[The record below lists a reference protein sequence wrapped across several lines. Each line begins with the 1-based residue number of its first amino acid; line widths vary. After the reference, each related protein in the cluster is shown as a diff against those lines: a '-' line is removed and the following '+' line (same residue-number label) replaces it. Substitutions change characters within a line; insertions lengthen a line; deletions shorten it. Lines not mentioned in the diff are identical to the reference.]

1 MTDNEERDKKAQGSG
16 HARVDMSCEVRN
28 PQEDYVPED
37 TPFNKDIRYALARSI

>member
-1 MTDNEERDKKAQGSG
+1 MRKEIKRLREVGMLEWIC
-16 HARVDMSCEVRN
+16 HARSED